1 MKIFTVKKFVPCAF
15 ISRPKIYTCI
25 GIISIPIRDTRIIP
39 VALKMQFSHYYT
51 MVIELIAQTHWTP
64 TGQQ

>member
-39 VALKMQFSHYYT
+39 VA
-51 MVIELIAQTHWTP
+51 WTP